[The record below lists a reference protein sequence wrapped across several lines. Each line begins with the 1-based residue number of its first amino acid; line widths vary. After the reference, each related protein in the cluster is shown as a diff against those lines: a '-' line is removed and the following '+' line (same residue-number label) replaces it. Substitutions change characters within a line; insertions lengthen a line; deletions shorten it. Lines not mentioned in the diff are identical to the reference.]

1 MIVHLADNDYWTKCE
16 FRLGAFW
23 STQTSRMTK
32 IRAWMRSIRRRVAC
46 SPGQVVAGVSMSEN
60 RASSVRWRRDISRR
74 IGRWRSRIGWRARRR
89 IYRGPQNR
97 PGCNARSDAAPT
109 RSAVVIAIAAAASV
123 DIHVP
128 VRGDIGVAVRIRVHI
143 PIRGAERPLPHHAG
157 RHLRRHVRG
166 PGPGCS
172 RFHRVEL
179 NVRCLLCS
187 LSKRTTSS
195 AQRSRHRR
203 MPEWPRP

>member
-46 SPGQVVAGVSMSEN
+46 FPGQVVAGVSMSEN

-143 PIRGAERPLPHHAG
+143 PIRG
-157 RHLRRHVRG
+157 
-166 PGPGCS
+166 
-172 RFHRVEL
+172 RVAIARICRVTME
-179 NVRCLLCS
+179 VVAIEATA
-187 LSKRTTSS
+187 LSAPSPTTLAATS
-195 AQRSRHRR
+195 AATSAALDQDVAAFTGLS
-203 MPEWPRP
+203 